1 MINIALKLFTLF
13 FLFSLANTSSFSQD
27 WKKLDGAP
35 TFRGKQ
41 DDIYFVNEKTG
52 WYVNGSGK
60 IYKTTNGGTLWKQIT
75 DMPGTFFRCIGFID
89 TLVGFVGN
97 IGTEYF
103 PNVKDTTPLYKTKD
117 GGNTW
122 IPVSYRGP
130 VVKGLCAIDIIPI
143 PYVNHGVLSYK
154 HKVIAGGRV
163 GNPAYLLVS
172 EDDGN
177 TFTSKDMNP
186 QCAFILDIKFLNED
200 VGFIAAGTNKSVDKS
215 NGLILKTKDGG
226 KTWKKVYQS
235 SRSFEITWK
244 ASFPTK
250 RTGYV
255 TLQSYNPDTTK
266 KTRYIVKTTN
276 GGKKWKELPIT
287 NDHTIREFG
296 VGFISE
302 NKGWVGT
309 NKWGYETRMVV
320 SHGIRKILVQL

>member
-1 MINIALKLFTLF
+1 
-13 FLFSLANTSSFSQD
+13 
-27 WKKLDGAP
+27 
-35 TFRGKQ
+35 
-41 DDIYFVNEKTG
+41 
-52 WYVNGSGK
+52 
-60 IYKTTNGGTLWKQIT
+60 
-75 DMPGTFFRCIGFID
+75 
-89 TLVGFVGN
+89 
-97 IGTEYF
+97 
-103 PNVKDTTPLYKTKD
+103 
-117 GGNTW
+117 
-122 IPVSYRGP
+122 VSYRGP

-309 NKWGYETRMVV
+309 NKWGYETRDGGKSWDKKDLGAAVNKIRV
-320 SHGIRKILVQL
+320 IKTPDGITCYAIGTNVYKWHDQLSVAMRP